1 MSNFDNS
8 SLFMEPRTN
17 QYGSH
22 MIMTNVHKPT
32 KTKYVNVDTKF
43 SDDYQYGTNANYNI
57 TLPQPITDVKN
68 ISVTNIEIPKTY
80 YNISKNLGNTHLSV
94 YDPSASVTLFIDVSD
109 GQYDAASLTAAINA
123 SFAAAGLSCSI
134 SINENGKTLL
144 STTYIPNSHEIRF
157 AVDTNSNPDKYGFKN
172 KLGWMLGFR
181 KTTYTITQ
189 GPVLESEYM
198 SDLHGPRYLYLAV
211 EEFNRGN
218 QNSFVSPVVSSLI
231 NKNILARI
239 TMDNQN
245 YGYGSILSGN
255 TMNGLVISDDRS
267 YTGKIDL
274 LKLNVQLIDENG
286 MPVMLNGLDFSFCLK
301 VEHE

>member
-68 ISVTNIEIPKTY
+68 MSVTNIEIPKTY

-94 YDPSASVTLFIDVSD
+94 HDPNTPITHLIDISD
-109 GQYDAASLTAAINA
+109 GQYDAASLTSAINA
-123 SFAAAGLSCSI
+123 SITTAGLLFDI
-134 SINENGKTLL
+134 SINENGKTLIYNV
-144 STTYIPNSHEIRF
+144 TQNYEIRF
-157 AVDTNSNPDKYGFKN
+157 AVDTNSNTDKYGFKN
-172 KLGWMLGFR
+172 KLGWILGFR
-181 KTTYTITQ
+181 KTTYMIVTT
-189 GPVLESEYM
+189 VKLESEYV

>member
-68 ISVTNIEIPKTY
+68 MSVTNIEIPKTY

-94 YDPSASVTLFIDVSD
+94 HDPNTPITHLIDISD
-109 GQYDAASLTAAINA
+109 GQYDAASLTSAINA
-123 SFAAAGLSCSI
+123 SITTAGLSFDI
-134 SINENGKTLL
+134 SINENGKTLI
-144 STTYIPNSHEIRF
+144 YNVAQAYEIRF
-157 AVDTNSNPDKYGFKN
+157 AVDTNSNTDKYGFKN
-172 KLGWMLGFR
+172 KLGWILGFR
-181 KTTYTITQ
+181 KTTYMIVTT
-189 GPVLESEYM
+189 VKLESEYM

-255 TMNGLVISDDRS
+255 TMNGLIISDDRS

>member
-68 ISVTNIEIPKTY
+68 MSVTNIEIPKTY

-94 YDPSASVTLFIDVSD
+94 HDPNTPITHLIDISD
-109 GQYDAASLTAAINA
+109 GQYDAASLTSAINA
-123 SFAAAGLSCSI
+123 SITTAGLLFDI
-134 SINENGKTLL
+134 SINENGKTLIYNV
-144 STTYIPNSHEIRF
+144 TQDYEIRF
-157 AVDTNSNPDKYGFKN
+157 AVDTNSNTDKYGFKN
-172 KLGWMLGFR
+172 KLGWILGFR
-181 KTTYTITQ
+181 KTTYTIVTN
-189 GPVLESEYM
+189 VKLESEYM

>member
-94 YDPSASVTLFIDVSD
+94 HDPNTPITHLIDISD
-109 GQYDAASLTAAINA
+109 GQYDAASLTSAINA
-123 SFAAAGLSCSI
+123 SITTAGLLFDI
-134 SINENGKTLL
+134 SINENGKTLI
-144 STTYIPNSHEIRF
+144 YNVAQDYEIRF
-157 AVDTNSNPDKYGFKN
+157 AVDTNSNTDKYGFKN
-172 KLGWMLGFR
+172 KLGWILGFR
-181 KTTYTITQ
+181 KTTYMIVTN
-189 GPVLESEYM
+189 VKLESEYM

>member
-68 ISVTNIEIPKTY
+68 MSVTNIEIPKTY

-94 YDPSASVTLFIDVSD
+94 HDPNSNITHLIDISD
-109 GQYDAASLTAAINA
+109 GQYDAASLTSAINA
-123 SFAAAGLSCSI
+123 SITTAGLLFDI
-134 SINENGKTLL
+134 SINENGKTLIYNV
-144 STTYIPNSHEIRF
+144 TQDYEIRF
-157 AVDTNSNPDKYGFKN
+157 AVDTNSNTDKYGFKN
-172 KLGWMLGFR
+172 KLGWILGFR
-181 KTTYTITQ
+181 KTTYMIVTN
-189 GPVLESEYM
+189 VKLESEYM

>member
-68 ISVTNIEIPKTY
+68 MSVTNIEIPKTY

-94 YDPSASVTLFIDVSD
+94 HDPNTPITHLIDISD
-109 GQYDAASLTAAINA
+109 GQYDAASLTSAINA
-123 SFAAAGLSCSI
+123 SITTAGLLFDI
-134 SINENGKTLL
+134 SINENGKTLIYNV
-144 STTYIPNSHEIRF
+144 TQNYEIRF
-157 AVDTNSNPDKYGFKN
+157 AVDTNSNTDKYGFKN
-172 KLGWMLGFR
+172 KLGWILGFR
-181 KTTYTITQ
+181 KTTYMIVTT
-189 GPVLESEYM
+189 VKLESEYM

>member
-68 ISVTNIEIPKTY
+68 MSVTNIEIPKTY

-94 YDPSASVTLFIDVSD
+94 HDPNSNITHLIDISD
-109 GQYDAASLTAAINA
+109 GQYDAASLTSAINA
-123 SFAAAGLSCSI
+123 SITTAGLSFDI
-134 SINENGKTLL
+134 SINENGKTLI
-144 STTYIPNSHEIRF
+144 YNVAQAYEIRF
-157 AVDTNSNPDKYGFKN
+157 AVDTNSNTDKYGFQN
-172 KLGWMLGFR
+172 KLGWILGFR
-181 KTTYTITQ
+181 KTTYMIVTN
-189 GPVLESEYM
+189 VKLESEYV

>member
-68 ISVTNIEIPKTY
+68 MSVTNIEIPKTY

-94 YDPSASVTLFIDVSD
+94 HDPSSNITHLIDISD
-109 GQYDAASLTAAINA
+109 GQYDAASLTSAINA
-123 SFAAAGLSCSI
+123 SITTAGLLFDI
-134 SINENGKTLL
+134 SINENGKTLIYNV
-144 STTYIPNSHEIRF
+144 TQNYEIRF
-157 AVDTNSNPDKYGFKN
+157 AVDTNSNTDKYGFKN
-172 KLGWMLGFR
+172 KLGWILGFR
-181 KTTYTITQ
+181 KTTYMIVTT
-189 GPVLESEYM
+189 VKLESEYV

>member
-68 ISVTNIEIPKTY
+68 MSVTNIEIPKTY

-94 YDPSASVTLFIDVSD
+94 HDPNTPITHLIDISD
-109 GQYDAASLTAAINA
+109 GQYDAASLTSAINA
-123 SFAAAGLSCSI
+123 SITTAGLSFDI
-134 SINENGKTLL
+134 SINENGKTLI
-144 STTYIPNSHEIRF
+144 YNVAQAYEIRF
-157 AVDTNSNPDKYGFKN
+157 AVDTNSNTDKYGFKN
-172 KLGWMLGFR
+172 KLGWILGFR
-181 KTTYTITQ
+181 KTTYMIVTT
-189 GPVLESEYM
+189 VKLESEYM

>member
-1 MSNFDNS
+1 
-8 SLFMEPRTN
+8 MEPRTN

-68 ISVTNIEIPKTY
+68 MSVTNIEIPKTY

-94 YDPSASVTLFIDVSD
+94 HDPNTPITHLIDISD
-109 GQYDAASLTAAINA
+109 GQYDAASLTSAINA
-123 SFAAAGLSCSI
+123 SITTAGLSFDI
-134 SINENGKTLL
+134 SINENGKTLI
-144 STTYIPNSHEIRF
+144 YNVAQAYEIRF
-157 AVDTNSNPDKYGFKN
+157 AVDTNSNTDKYGFKN
-172 KLGWMLGFR
+172 KLGWILGFR
-181 KTTYTITQ
+181 KTTYMIVTT
-189 GPVLESEYM
+189 VKLESEYM

>member
-1 MSNFDNS
+1 
-8 SLFMEPRTN
+8 MEHRQN

-68 ISVTNIEIPKTY
+68 MSVTNIEIPKTY

-94 YDPSASVTLFIDVSD
+94 HDPNSNITHLIDISD
-109 GQYDAASLTAAINA
+109 GQYDAASLTSAINA
-123 SFAAAGLSCSI
+123 SITTAGLSFDI
-134 SINENGKTLL
+134 SIYENGKTLI
-144 STTYIPNSHEIRF
+144 YNVAQAYEIRF
-157 AVDTNSNPDKYGFKN
+157 AVDTNSNTDKYGFKN
-172 KLGWMLGFR
+172 KLGWILGFR
-181 KTTYTITQ
+181 KTTYMIVTN
-189 GPVLESEYM
+189 VKLESEYV

>member
-68 ISVTNIEIPKTY
+68 MSVTNIEIPKTY

-94 YDPSASVTLFIDVSD
+94 HDPNTPITHLIDISD
-109 GQYDAASLTAAINA
+109 GQYDAASLTSAINA
-123 SFAAAGLSCSI
+123 SITTAGLSFDI
-134 SINENGKTLL
+134 SINENGKTLI
-144 STTYIPNSHEIRF
+144 YNVAQAYEIRF
-157 AVDTNSNPDKYGFKN
+157 AVDTNSNTDKYGLKN
-172 KLGWMLGFR
+172 KLGWILGFR
-181 KTTYTITQ
+181 KTTYMIVTT
-189 GPVLESEYM
+189 VKLESEYV

>member
-68 ISVTNIEIPKTY
+68 MSVTNIEIPKTY

-94 YDPSASVTLFIDVSD
+94 HDPNTPITHLIDISD
-109 GQYDAASLTAAINA
+109 GQYDAASLTSAINA
-123 SFAAAGLSCSI
+123 SITTAGLLFDI
-134 SINENGKTLL
+134 SINENGKTLI
-144 STTYIPNSHEIRF
+144 YNVAQAYEIRF
-157 AVDTNSNPDKYGFKN
+157 AVDTNSNTDKYGFKN
-172 KLGWMLGFR
+172 KLGWILGFR
-181 KTTYTITQ
+181 KTTYMVVTT
-189 GPVLESEYM
+189 VKLESEYV

>member
-68 ISVTNIEIPKTY
+68 MSVTNIEIPKTY

-94 YDPSASVTLFIDVSD
+94 HDPNSNITHLIDISD
-109 GQYDAASLTAAINA
+109 GQYDAASLTSAINA
-123 SFAAAGLSCSI
+123 SITTAGLSFDI
-134 SINENGKTLL
+134 SINENGKTLIYNV
-144 STTYIPNSHEIRF
+144 TQDYEIRF
-157 AVDTNSNPDKYGFKN
+157 AVDTNSNTDKYGFKN
-172 KLGWMLGFR
+172 KLGWILGFR
-181 KTTYTITQ
+181 KTTYMIVTT
-189 GPVLESEYM
+189 VKLESEYV

>member
-68 ISVTNIEIPKTY
+68 MSVTNIEIPKTY

-94 YDPSASVTLFIDVSD
+94 HDPNTPITHLIDISD
-109 GQYDAASLTAAINA
+109 GQYDAASLTSAINA
-123 SFAAAGLSCSI
+123 SITTAGLSFDI
-134 SINENGKTLL
+134 SINENGKTLI
-144 STTYIPNSHEIRF
+144 YNVAQAYEIRF
-157 AVDTNSNPDKYGFKN
+157 AVDTNSNTDKYGFKN
-172 KLGWMLGFR
+172 KLGWILGFR
-181 KTTYTITQ
+181 KTTYMIVTT
-189 GPVLESEYM
+189 VKLESEYV

>member
-68 ISVTNIEIPKTY
+68 MSVTNIEIPKTY

-94 YDPSASVTLFIDVSD
+94 HDPNSNITHLIDISD
-109 GQYDAASLTAAINA
+109 GQYDAASLTSAINA
-123 SFAAAGLSCSI
+123 SITTAGLLFDI
-134 SINENGKTLL
+134 SINENGKTLIYNV
-144 STTYIPNSHEIRF
+144 TQDYEIRF

-181 KTTYTITQ
+181 KTTYMIVTN
-189 GPVLESEYM
+189 VKLESEYM

>member
-94 YDPSASVTLFIDVSD
+94 HDPNTPITHLIDISD
-109 GQYDAASLTAAINA
+109 GQYDAASLTSAINA
-123 SFAAAGLSCSI
+123 SITTAGLLFDI
-134 SINENGKTLL
+134 SINENGKTLIYNV
-144 STTYIPNSHEIRF
+144 TQDYEIRF
-157 AVDTNSNPDKYGFKN
+157 AVDTNSNTDKYGFKN
-172 KLGWMLGFR
+172 KLGWILGFR
-181 KTTYTITQ
+181 KTTYMIVTN
-189 GPVLESEYM
+189 VKLESEYM

>member
-94 YDPSASVTLFIDVSD
+94 HDPNTPITHLIDISD
-109 GQYDAASLTAAINA
+109 GQYDAASLTSAINA
-123 SFAAAGLSCSI
+123 SITTAGLSFDI
-134 SINENGKTLL
+134 SINENGKTLI
-144 STTYIPNSHEIRF
+144 YNVAQAYEIRF
-157 AVDTNSNPDKYGFKN
+157 AVDTNSNTDKYGFKN
-172 KLGWMLGFR
+172 KLGWILGFR
-181 KTTYTITQ
+181 KTTYMIVTT
-189 GPVLESEYM
+189 VKLESEYM

>member
-68 ISVTNIEIPKTY
+68 MSVTNIEIPKTY

-94 YDPSASVTLFIDVSD
+94 HDPNSNITHLIDISD
-109 GQYDAASLTAAINA
+109 GQYDAASLTSAINA
-123 SFAAAGLSCSI
+123 SITTAGLLFDI
-134 SINENGKTLL
+134 SINENGKTLIYNV
-144 STTYIPNSHEIRF
+144 TQDYEIRF
-157 AVDTNSNPDKYGFKN
+157 AVDTNSNTDKYGFKN
-172 KLGWMLGFR
+172 KLGWILGFR
-181 KTTYTITQ
+181 KTTYMIVTN
-189 GPVLESEYM
+189 VKLESEYM

-255 TMNGLVISDDRS
+255 TMNGLIISDDRS

>member
-68 ISVTNIEIPKTY
+68 MSVTNIEIPKTY

-94 YDPSASVTLFIDVSD
+94 HDPNSNITHLIDISD
-109 GQYDAASLTAAINA
+109 GQYDAASLTSAINA
-123 SFAAAGLSCSI
+123 SITTAGLLFDI
-134 SINENGKTLL
+134 SINENGKTLI
-144 STTYIPNSHEIRF
+144 YNVAQAYEIRF
-157 AVDTNSNPDKYGFKN
+157 AVDTNSNTDKYGFKN
-172 KLGWMLGFR
+172 KLGWILGFR
-181 KTTYTITQ
+181 KTTYMIVTN
-189 GPVLESEYM
+189 VKLESEYV

>member
-68 ISVTNIEIPKTY
+68 MSVTNIEIPKTY

-94 YDPSASVTLFIDVSD
+94 HDPNSNITHLIDISD
-109 GQYDAASLTAAINA
+109 GQYDAASLTSAINA
-123 SFAAAGLSCSI
+123 SITTAGLLFDI
-134 SINENGKTLL
+134 SINENGKTLIYNV
-144 STTYIPNSHEIRF
+144 TQDYEIRF
-157 AVDTNSNPDKYGFKN
+157 AVDTNSNTDKYGFKN
-172 KLGWMLGFR
+172 KLGWILGFR
-181 KTTYTITQ
+181 KTTYMIVTT
-189 GPVLESEYM
+189 VKLESEYV